1 MFFSGLST
9 RRLVSAEEADS
20 SATPEQWD
28 AGVRVVLDSTSVV
41 IGGEFL
47 LLRRPHS
54 PEYTTSGF
62 LVQRHLDPVV
72 ELHDIGP
79 R

>member
-1 MFFSGLST
+1 MLFSDLST
-9 RRLVSAEEADS
+9 RRLVSEEADS

-47 LLRRPHS
+47 LLRRSHS
-54 PEYTTSGF
+54 PGYTASG
-62 LVQRHLDPVV
+62 LKMLS
-72 ELHDIGP
+72 
-79 R
+79 